1 MLDAHRHT
9 SWIEV
14 DLDKIRYNFRQLRKA
29 AAPAQILAVVKAQ
42 AYGHG
47 LEAVALTL
55 DEEEVWGFCV
65 ASVAEGRRLRQIG
78 IKKPIVIIAPIL
90 PGQIEDAIKLELRPP
105 ILDLDFAKKVSAKAQ
120 ELDVAAKVHL
130 KVDTGMGR
138 LSVSVEQILENLQ
151 ELADLPNLEFEGIY
165 SHFAAADQLDQ
176 SYSQLQLARFV
187 KCIEGV
193 AEKLK
198 ITYKHISASSG
209 TILLDKA
216 KFDLTRVGISLY
228 GLWPSEQ
235 VRLIMAGKDENIYK
249 LSSQQVNGNKE
260 LDKFGSSR
268 YAQNPAEDY
277 LRPALTFKTVI
288 SQVKTL
294 LTGESVGYGRT
305 FTCHRTTSIAIL
317 PLGYADGINR
327 LLSNRGEVLI
337 RGYRAPIVGRVCM
350 NLCMIDVTD
359 VPGVKPG
366 EEVVILG
373 KQGQDCI
380 SADDIANKLGTISYE
395 VITNL
400 PMHIPRFYLGR
411 RPDALVALDSEEKRW
426 GDTY

>member
-1 MLDAHRHT
+1 MLDEHRHT
-9 SWIEV
+9 SWIEI
-14 DLDKIRYNFRQLRKA
+14 DLDKIRYNYRQLRKA

-55 DEEEVWGFCV
+55 DEEDVWGFCV
-65 ASVAEGRRLRQIG
+65 ASVSEGRRLRQIG
-78 IKKPIVIIAPIL
+78 IKRPIIIIAPIL
-90 PGQIEDAIKLELRPP
+90 PSQIEDAIKFDLRPP

-120 ELDVAAKVHL
+120 ELETVAKVHL

-138 LSVSVEQILENLQ
+138 LSSPIEQIIEKVQ
-151 ELADLPNLEFEGIY
+151 DLADLPNLEYEGIY

-176 SYSQLQLARFV
+176 SYSQLQMARFV
-187 KCIEGV
+187 QCIEAV

-209 TILLDKA
+209 TILLEKA

-235 VRLIMAGKDENIYK
+235 VRLIVAGRDENIYK
-249 LSSQQVNGNKE
+249 LSSDQVNGNKE
-260 LDKFGSSR
+260 LDKFGSGR
-268 YAQNPAEDY
+268 YQQNPSTDFI
-277 LRPALTFKTVI
+277 RPALTFKTVI

-305 FTCHRTTSIAIL
+305 FTCHRTTNIAIL

-337 RGYRAPIVGRVCM
+337 RGYRAPIIGRVCM

-373 KQGQDCI
+373 RQGQDCI
-380 SADDIANKLGTISYE
+380 SADEMANKLGTISYE

-411 RPDALVALDSEEKRW
+411 RPDALVALDSEDKRW